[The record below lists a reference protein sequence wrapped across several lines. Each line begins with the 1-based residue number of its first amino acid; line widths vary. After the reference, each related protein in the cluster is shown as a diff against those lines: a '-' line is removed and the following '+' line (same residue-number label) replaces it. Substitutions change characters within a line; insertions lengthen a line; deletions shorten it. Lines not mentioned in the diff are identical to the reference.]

1 LAWGSATGAAFG
13 FETSTGAIGKAPK
26 APTGMFGASQVAY
39 SGDGTWAAL
48 YHQATAGGGNTALLM
63 LPTGPSTK
71 AVLGTDTNINMV
83 GAANGFVVGSLQNGA
98 PRVALYDSSFGT
110 ALPETVV
117 GGVPVVA
124 HLDVAVRE

>member
-1 LAWGSATGAAFG
+1 
-13 FETSTGAIGKAPK
+13 
-26 APTGMFGASQVAY
+26 MFGASQVAY

-98 PRVALYDSSFGT
+98 PRVALVRD
-110 ALPETVV
+110 ARLPEPEPPLLVLPCHQV
-117 GGVPVVA
+117 Y
-124 HLDVAVRE
+124 